1 MTPQEFLKDFAAV
14 AGDESRAAFLL
25 EYFAAHGEAPR
36 SDEVGNVIVG
46 SGPLVF
52 AAHIDTVLPPGPPVI
67 EEERW
72 WGAAIGYN
80 SSGVAVLAT
89 AWEQVPD
96 EATLLFPVGEE
107 GLGNLKGARAY
118 MAAHEPEA
126 FVAVDGYLGGI
137 VTRALGS
144 RRLRV
149 EFRGPGGHSWG
160 DRNAPNPAF
169 ALGRLIQAVEKLP
182 VGEKQSRSVAQVWGG
197 EAINA
202 IPREVGLTLDIRAT
216 EEELLE
222 EAERR
227 LRQAV
232 MEAAAAVGVEA
243 RQEVLGRRPAGQ
255 TLTQDILECAQKAAR
270 KAGFNPKLSAGST
283 DMAAAVEHGVPALTL
298 GVYRGGGAHTAAEW
312 VDPASLTTGRELL
325 RGFFDCWRS
334 ERG

>member
-1 MTPQEFLKDFAAV
+1 MTPQEFLKAFAPV
-14 AGDESRAAFLL
+14 AGDQARAAFLV
-25 EYFAAHGEAPR
+25 EYFSGRGEEVR
-36 SDEVGNVIVG
+36 TDEVGNVIVG
-46 SGPLVF
+46 SGPLAL
-52 AAHIDTVLPPGPPVI
+52 AAHIDTVLPPGPLVL

-72 WGAAIGYN
+72 WGAAVGDN

-89 AWEQVPD
+89 AWERLPAEV
-96 EATLLFPVGEE
+96 TLVFPVGEE

-118 MAAHEPEA
+118 VAEHQPEA

-144 RRLRV
+144 RRLQV

-182 VGEKQSRSVAQVWGG
+182 VGERQSRSVAQVWGG

-202 IPREVGLTLDIRAT
+202 IPRVAGLTLDIRAT
-216 EEELLE
+216 AEELLE
-222 EAERR
+222 NAEEEVRR
-227 LRQAV
+227 AL

-243 RQEVLGRRPAGQ
+243 HQQILGRRPAGE
-255 TLTQDILECAQKAAR
+255 TITPALRECALAAAR
-270 KAGFNPKLSAGST
+270 AAGLEPRLNAGST
-283 DMAAAVEHGVPALTL
+283 DMAAAVERGVPALTL

-312 VDPASLTTGRELL
+312 VDPASLSTGRELVT
-325 RGFFDCWRS
+325 GFFDCWRAR
-334 ERG
+334 RG